1 MFKISYPDSLTF
13 SLRYTPI
20 QYLKNISSQYAPYRL
35 WIKRD
40 DLTGIELS
48 GNKVRKLDFLL
59 HEAIAQD
66 CKHIFTC
73 GGLQSNHCRATA
85 FMGAKLGMKCRLYL
99 RGEKPAMPAGN
110 YFLDFLSGAEIEFVT
125 PEEYQRIDQI
135 MSNDAGR
142 LRDRGE
148 NVYIVPEG
156 GSNATGVWGY
166 IRCFQE
172 IEEQIRERRLN
183 IDVIIVATGSG
194 GTHAGLL
201 IGKILLASSIEVVSV
216 NVCDNAVFF
225 KQKISQIIDEFKR
238 KYRIEID
245 IEADE
250 IKIIDGY
257 VGAGYGLIGVDEV
270 ELIKHFARNE
280 GIILDPVYG
289 AKAFY
294 GLQTMLTDKKLAG
307 KNILFIHTGGI
318 FGVFPLADQFL

>member
-1 MFKISYPDSLTF
+1 MLKILYPDSLTF
-13 SLRYTPI
+13 SRRYTPI
-20 QYLKNISSQYAPYRL
+20 HYLKNTSSQNAPYRI

-40 DLTGIELS
+40 DLTGMELS

-59 HEAIAQD
+59 REAIAQE

-85 FMGAKLGMKCRLYL
+85 FMAAKLGLQCRLYL
-99 RGEKPAMPAGN
+99 RGEKPVRPTGN
-110 YFLDFLSGAEIEFVT
+110 YFLELLSGADIEFVT
-125 PEEYQRIDQI
+125 PEEYQQIDQI
-135 MSNDAGR
+135 MSEEAR
-142 LRDRGE
+142 LLRDKDE
-148 NVYIVPEG
+148 KVYIVPEG
-156 GSNATGVWGY
+156 GSNATGTWGY

-172 IEEQIRERRLN
+172 IEEQIRERKLD
-183 IDVIIVATGSG
+183 IDVIVVATGSG

-216 NVCDNAVFF
+216 NVCDNAAFF
-225 KQKISQIIDEFKR
+225 KQKISHIINEFKQ
-238 KYRIEID
+238 KYRIEMH

-270 ELIKHFARNE
+270 ELIKRFARDE

-289 AKAFY
+289 AKAFF
-294 GLQTMLTDKKLAG
+294 GLQAMLSDKKFAAD
-307 KNILFIHTGGI
+307 NILFIHTGGI
-318 FGVFPLADQFL
+318 FGVFPLADQFQ